1 MHGTRHGGRVG
12 GEGPGRTASHDSW
25 LHHDCIASPF
35 LPRPCAQ
42 LDMLTEAVDVASENP
57 ARFNLTVEEIGSR
70 RKWLE
75 TTRRQVWKG
84 VREEV

>member
-1 MHGTRHGGRVG
+1 
-12 GEGPGRTASHDSW
+12 
-25 LHHDCIASPF
+25 
-35 LPRPCAQ
+35 
-42 LDMLTEAVDVASENP
+42 MLTEAVDVASENP

>member
-1 MHGTRHGGRVG
+1 M
-12 GEGPGRTASHDSW
+12 
-25 LHHDCIASPF
+25 F
-35 LPRPCAQ
+35 AQ

-75 TTRRQVWKG
+75 TTRRQVWG
-84 VREEV
+84 GRRGRCEGHVALA